1 MNPHAKSTN
10 RKTVTAV
17 IGAVMVL
24 VFSQTMS
31 NAYANSDVKRGLTG
45 TWMVTITPRICA
57 TGAPIPAATFE
68 ALYTFH
74 EDGTMSAWL
83 QNSLITVTRSPSL
96 GVWERDRGWRSY
108 SFGFVHLRYELS
120 GLYSGRQ
127 EALGTLELDK
137 HGRNFVANGSTNLF
151 DPTGNPMGGG
161 CSDSVGT
168 RFDLDP

>member
-1 MNPHAKSTN
+1 
-10 RKTVTAV
+10 
-17 IGAVMVL
+17 
-24 VFSQTMS
+24 
-31 NAYANSDVKRGLTG
+31 
-45 TWMVTITPRICA
+45 
-57 TGAPIPAATFE
+57 
-68 ALYTFH
+68 
-74 EDGTMSAWL
+74 MSAWL

-137 HGRNFVANGSTNLF
+137 RGRNFVANGSTSLF
-151 DPTGNPMGGG
+151 DTTGNPMGGG

-168 RFDLDP
+168 RFELDP